1 VERILLDAVEDS
13 LAFRASIVIAA
24 RSRSFRLLVHL
35 VERLRVLALPPW
47 RVYRTQPIDGRDLTA
62 MLASAAA
69 VQLPGGTVM
78 DVAGPDVVSYGEML
92 QRIADCM
99 LVRRVQLPVHITGT
113 ALSARIAAAITGE
126 DPALT
131 LSLMEGL
138 RGDLLPSTPASD
150 AAQSLGVELHPF
162 DSALEHA
169 LREWEAVER
178 LAAR

>member
-1 VERILLDAVEDS
+1 
-13 LAFRASIVIAA
+13 
-24 RSRSFRLLVHL
+24 
-35 VERLRVLALPPW
+35 LRVLALPPW

-150 AAQSLGVELHPF
+150 AAQSCCPK
-162 DSALEHA
+162 S
-169 LREWEAVER
+169 RR
-178 LAAR
+178 RTPPI